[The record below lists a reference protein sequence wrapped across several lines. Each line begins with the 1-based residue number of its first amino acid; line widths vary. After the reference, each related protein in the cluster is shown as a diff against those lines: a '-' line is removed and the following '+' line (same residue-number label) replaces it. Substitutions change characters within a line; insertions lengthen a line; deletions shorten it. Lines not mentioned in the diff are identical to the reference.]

1 MLEELFRLVVELDL
15 DGAVVDAAIPGGGR
29 VSATLPL
36 IGLAA
41 KSWNFKNSKRSI
53 MIEVDKIPDI
63 EDMLIVIASGCDA
76 IVGPISQQEIE
87 NDFEDKNIKL
97 RQWMA
102 ELGIDGLEKIGRKNL
117 RANNYE
123 TAAISGLRLI
133 GYNRPLPMW
142 LNK

>member
-1 MLEELFRLVVELDL
+1 
-15 DGAVVDAAIPGGGR
+15 
-29 VSATLPL
+29 
-36 IGLAA
+36 
-41 KSWNFKNSKRSI
+41 
-53 MIEVDKIPDI
+53 
-63 EDMLIVIASGCDA
+63 MLIVIASGCDA